1 MPLRTICTNNVL
13 AYQNATGAIFAG
25 TWFAVIFGT
34 FSWISIEPFF
44 ACLTV
49 VTNRVVLAIA
59 NTCHWITRLR
69 VAITL
74 AGNTP
79 KNKEGVRVSCPVKK
93 ELQKLHMEGF
103 VNLRHFSQSSLTD
116 LSCHMESL
124 MQLPSVPFS
133 TDVKKQIL
141 IQ

>member
-1 MPLRTICTNNVL
+1 MSLRTICANNAVT
-13 AYQNATGAIFAG
+13 YQNATRAIFAW

-34 FSWISIEPFF
+34 FSWISIETFF

-69 VAITL
+69 VTITL

-79 KNKEGVRVSCPVKK
+79 KNKAGLRLSCSFKK
-93 ELQKLHMEGF
+93 ALQKLEMKGF
-103 VNLRHFSQSSLTD
+103 INKRQFNQSPHNRRLAELVTRNHPSLCMFQEYP
-116 LSCHMESL
+116 L
-124 MQLPSVPFS
+124 
-133 TDVKKQIL
+133 
-141 IQ
+141 